1 MAINDSIKWHIDDT
15 EHELS
20 RSSECPKVFIYKRG
34 DGLPQLFC
42 AQEALTL
49 RSQIKRIVHRT
60 DFDVAKGN
68 DLFGS
73 FDWCSS

>member
-1 MAINDSIKWHIDDT
+1 MAITDSIKWHIEDT

-34 DGLPQLFC
+34 DGLPQFFS

-49 RSQIKRIVHRT
+49 SSQIRRIVHRT
-60 DFDVAKGN
+60 DFDGAKGKS
-68 DLFGS
+68 LFGS
-73 FDWCSS
+73 FD